1 MASLRAALRTP
12 SACDNAGALTKGDPM
27 APARRWSLVV
37 LLLIASAACKDK
49 GGPEST
55 GAAAPASASG
65 AVIGASLSLTGP
77 AAAYGAAQ
85 RAGIQVA
92 VEDLA
97 ASGTK
102 LEVRIEDDAS
112 TKEQGITVFQ
122 KFINRDKVSAIIGPT
137 LSNTASAA
145 DPLAQQ
151 AQVPVLAISN
161 TAATGI
167 TDIGNFIWRDSLTEA
182 QVIPGAFKKAKE
194 KLQFKTA
201 GVLYGNDDVFTKAG
215 YDVMQKAL
223 ADLRVQ
229 VAGTQTFAKPD
240 RDYHA
245 QLTAL
250 TTLKPDVL
258 VVSALADN
266 AAAIVAQARQLGWTS
281 AILGGNGFN
290 SPAFIKNAGAA
301 ADGVM
306 VGTSWNSL
314 SQEAANQKFLAA
326 MKKAGASP
334 DQFSAQAYTGVMI
347 LAEAIRQSG
356 GKTGRLDIE
365 AGLGKVKDLDTPL
378 GKFSF
383 TPSRDAQHEPSVQQV
398 KDGKFQIVQ

>member
-1 MASLRAALRTP
+1 MSL
-12 SACDNAGALTKGDPM
+12 
-27 APARRWSLVV
+27 ARRWPLPLA
-37 LLLIASAACKDK
+37 LLLTAIACKDQ
-49 GGPEST
+49 GAQGP
-55 GAAAPASASG
+55 AAAAGGGG
-65 AVIGASLSLTGP
+65 AVIGAALSLTGP
-77 AAAYGAAQ
+77 AASYGAQQ
-85 RAGIQVA
+85 RAGIQ
-92 VEDLA
+92 A
-97 ASGTK
+97 ALDEVNQGGGMK
-102 LEVRIEDDAS
+102 LSVLIEDDAS

-151 AQVPVLAISN
+151 AKVPVLGISN

-167 TDIGNFIWRDSLTEA
+167 TDIGNYIWRDSLTEA
-182 QVIPGAFKKAKE
+182 QVIPGAFRKAQE

-223 ADLRVQ
+223 ADQGVK
-229 VAGTQTFAKPD
+229 VVGTQTFAKPD
-240 RDYHA
+240 RDYNA

-250 TTLKPDVL
+250 IAAKPDVL

-266 AAAIVAQARQLGWTS
+266 AASIVAQARQRGWTGPV
-281 AILGGNGFN
+281 LGGNGFN

-314 SQEAANQKFLAA
+314 SQDPANQKFLAA
-326 MKKAGASP
+326 MKKAGVNP
-334 DQFSAQAYTGVMI
+334 DQFSAQAYTGVII

-356 GKTGRLDIE
+356 GKTGREDIE
-365 AGLGKVKDLDTPL
+365 AGLGKLKDLETPL

-383 TPSRDAQHEPSVQQV
+383 TPGRDAQHEPSVQQV

>member
-1 MASLRAALRTP
+1 MSL
-12 SACDNAGALTKGDPM
+12 
-27 APARRWSLVV
+27 ARRWPLPLV
-37 LLLIASAACKDK
+37 LLLTAVACKEQ
-49 GGPEST
+49 GAQGP
-55 GAAAPASASG
+55 AAAGGGG
-65 AVIGASLSLTGP
+65 AVIGAALSLTG
-77 AAAYGAAQ
+77 AAASYGAQQ
-85 RAGIQVA
+85 RAGIQAA
-92 VEDLA
+92 VDDLNQ
-97 ASGTK
+97 GGGLR

-122 KFINRDKVSAIIGPT
+122 KLINLDKVSAIIGPT

-151 AQVPVLAISN
+151 AKVPVLGISN

-167 TDIGNFIWRDSLTEA
+167 TDIGNYIWRDSLTEA

-194 KLQFKTA
+194 KLQFNTA
-201 GVLYGNDDVFTKAG
+201 GVLYGNDDVFTKAD

-223 ADLRVQ
+223 ADQGVK
-229 VAGTQTFAKPD
+229 VVGTQTFAKPD
-240 RDYHA
+240 RDYNA

-250 TTLKPDVL
+250 IAAKPDVL

-266 AAAIVAQARQLGWTS
+266 AASIVAQARQRGWTG

-301 ADGVM
+301 AEGVM

-314 SQEAANQKFLAA
+314 SQEPANQKFLAA
-326 MKKAGASP
+326 MKKAGVNP
-334 DQFSAQAYTGVMI
+334 DQFSAQAYTGVII
-347 LAEAIRQSG
+347 LAEAVKQSG
-356 GKTGRLDIE
+356 GKVGREEIE

-383 TPSRDAQHEPSVQQV
+383 TPNRDAQHEPSVQQV
-398 KDGKFQIVQ
+398 KDGKFQIVQE

>member
-1 MASLRAALRTP
+1 MSL
-12 SACDNAGALTKGDPM
+12 
-27 APARRWSLVV
+27 ARRWPLPLA
-37 LLLIASAACKDK
+37 LLLTAIACKDQ
-49 GGPEST
+49 GAQGPAA
-55 GAAAPASASG
+55 GAGG
-65 AVIGASLSLTGP
+65 AVIGAALSLTGP
-77 AAAYGAAQ
+77 AASYGAQQ
-85 RAGIQVA
+85 RAGIQ
-92 VEDLA
+92 A
-97 ASGTK
+97 ALDEVNQGGGAK
-102 LEVRIEDDAS
+102 LSVLIEDDAS

-151 AQVPVLAISN
+151 AKVPVLGISN

-167 TDIGNFIWRDSLTEA
+167 TDIGNYIWRDSLTEA

-223 ADLRVQ
+223 ADQGVK
-229 VAGTQTFAKPD
+229 VVGTQTFAKPD
-240 RDYHA
+240 RDYNA

-250 TTLKPDVL
+250 IAAKPDVL

-266 AAAIVAQARQLGWTS
+266 AASIVAQARQRGWTGPV
-281 AILGGNGFN
+281 LGGNGFN

-314 SQEAANQKFLAA
+314 SQDPANQKFLAA
-326 MKKAGASP
+326 MKKAGVNP
-334 DQFSAQAYTGVMI
+334 DQFSAQAYTGVII

-356 GKTGRLDIE
+356 GKTGREDIE
-365 AGLGKVKDLDTPL
+365 AGLGKLKDLETPL

-383 TPSRDAQHEPSVQQV
+383 TPGRDAQHEPSVQQV
-398 KDGKFQIVQ
+398 KDGKFEIVQ

>member
-1 MASLRAALRTP
+1 M
-12 SACDNAGALTKGDPM
+12 
-27 APARRWSLVV
+27 
-37 LLLIASAACKDK
+37 LLLIGAAGCKDKSDEATAPGASAA
-49 GGPEST
+49 GT
-55 GAAAPASASG
+55 RASG
-65 AVIGASLSLTGP
+65 AGGAIVGAALSLTGP
-77 AAAYGAAQ
+77 AASYGAQQ
-85 RAGIQVA
+85 RAGLEVA
-92 VEDLA
+92 IEELNQ
-97 ASGTK
+97 SGSLPVK
-102 LEVRIEDDAS
+102 LELRIEDDAS

-167 TDIGNFIWRDSLTEA
+167 TDIGNYIWRDSLTEA

-194 KLQFKTA
+194 KLGFRTA

-223 ADLRVQ
+223 ADLGVQ
-229 VAGTQTFAKPD
+229 VLGTQTFAKPD
-240 RDYHA
+240 RDYSA

-250 TTLKPDVL
+250 IAQKPDVL

-266 AAAIVAQARQLGWTS
+266 AAAIVAQARQQGWTGPS
-281 AILGGNGFN
+281 HPILGGNGFN
-290 SPAFIKNAGAA
+290 SPAFIKNAGPAA
-301 ADGVM
+301 EGVLA
-306 VGTSWNSL
+306 GTSWNSA
-314 SQEAANQKFLAA
+314 SASAANQRFLAA
-326 MKKAGASP
+326 MKKRGASP
-334 DQFSAQAYTGVMI
+334 DQFSAQAYTGAYI
-347 LAEAIRQSG
+347 LAEAIRQVG
-356 GKTGRLDIE
+356 GKAGREDIE

-383 TPSRDAQHEPSVQQV
+383 TPGRDAQHEPSAQQV
-398 KDGKFQIVQ
+398 KDGKFQVVE

>member
-1 MASLRAALRTP
+1 MKRSL
-12 SACDNAGALTKGDPM
+12 
-27 APARRWSLVV
+27 
-37 LLLIASAACKDK
+37 LLLIAVSVACKEQNA
-49 GGPEST
+49 PP
-55 GAAAPASASG
+55 AQQAAPQG
-65 AVIGASLSLTGP
+65 AVIGAVLSLTGP
-77 AAAYGAAQ
+77 AAPYGAQQ
-85 RAGIQVA
+85 RAGIQ
-92 VEDLA
+92 A
-97 ASGTK
+97 ALGQIDTK
-102 LEVRIEDDAS
+102 LDVRIEDDAS

-161 TAATGI
+161 TAAGI
-167 TDIGNFIWRDSLTEA
+167 TDIGSYIWRDSLTEA
-182 QVIPGAFKKAKE
+182 QVIPGAFKKAQS
-194 KLQFKTA
+194 KLGFKTA

-215 YDVMQKAL
+215 YDVMQKTL
-223 ADLRVQ
+223 AELQ
-229 VAGTQTFAKPD
+229 VKVLGTQTFAKPD

-245 QLTAL
+245 QLTSLMSA
-250 TTLKPDVL
+250 KPDVL

-266 AAAIVAQARQLGWTS
+266 AAAIVAQARQLGWS
-281 AILGGNGFN
+281 GPILGGNGFN

-301 ADGVM
+301 AEGVM

-314 SQEAANQKFLAA
+314 SQEPANQKFLAA
-326 MKKAGASP
+326 MQKGGTNP
-334 DQFSAQAYTGVMI
+334 DQFSAQAYTGVLI
-347 LAEAIRQSG
+347 LAEAIKLSG
-356 GKTGRLDIE
+356 GKTGREDIQ

-383 TPSRDAQHEPSVQQV
+383 TPGRDAQHEPSVQQV

>member
-1 MASLRAALRTP
+1 MSL
-12 SACDNAGALTKGDPM
+12 
-27 APARRWSLVV
+27 ARRWPLPLA
-37 LLLIASAACKDK
+37 LLLTAVACKEQ
-49 GGPEST
+49 GGQGP
-55 GAAAPASASG
+55 AAAGGGG
-65 AVIGASLSLTGP
+65 AVIGAALSITGP
-77 AAAYGAAQ
+77 AASYGAQQ
-85 RAGIQVA
+85 RAGIQ
-92 VEDLA
+92 A
-97 ASGTK
+97 ALDEVNQGGGVK
-102 LEVRIEDDAS
+102 LSVLIEDDAS

-151 AQVPVLAISN
+151 AKVPVLGISN

-167 TDIGNFIWRDSLTEA
+167 TDIGNYIWRDSLTEA
-182 QVIPGAFKKAKE
+182 QVIPGAFRKAQE

-223 ADLRVQ
+223 ADQGVT

-240 RDYHA
+240 RDYNA

-250 TTLKPDVL
+250 IAAKPDVL

-266 AAAIVAQARQLGWTS
+266 AASIVAQARQRGWTGPV
-281 AILGGNGFN
+281 LGGNGFN

-314 SQEAANQKFLAA
+314 SQDPANQKFLAA
-326 MKKAGASP
+326 MKKAGVNP
-334 DQFSAQAYTGVMI
+334 DQFSAQAYTGVII

-356 GKTGRLDIE
+356 GKTGREDIE
-365 AGLGKVKDLDTPL
+365 AGLGKLKDLETPL

-383 TPSRDAQHEPSVQQV
+383 TPGRDAQHEPSVQQV

>member
-1 MASLRAALRTP
+1 MKR
-12 SACDNAGALTKGDPM
+12 
-27 APARRWSLVV
+27 
-37 LLLIASAACKDK
+37 LLLVFLTAAACKEQGSQPAAPQ
-49 GGPEST
+49 GGQA
-55 GAAAPASASG
+55 AAAPASQGEGGAG
-65 AVIGASLSLTGP
+65 AVIGVALSLTGP
-77 AAAYGAAQ
+77 AASYGAQ
-85 RAGIQVA
+85 QKAGIQA
-92 VEDLA
+92 ALGDLPM
-97 ASGTK
+97 K
-102 LEVRIEDDAS
+102 LDLRIEDDAS

-151 AQVPVLAISN
+151 AGLPVLAVSN

-167 TDIGNFIWRDSLTEA
+167 TDIGKYIWRDSLTEK

-201 GVLYGNDDVFTKAG
+201 CVLYGNDDVFTRAG
-215 YDVMQKAL
+215 YDVMKQAL
-223 ADLRVQ
+223 EDLKVKTL
-229 VAGTQTFAKPD
+229 ATMTFAKPD

-245 QLTAL
+245 QLTSIIEA
-250 TTLKPDVL
+250 KPDVI

-266 AAAIVAQARQLGWTS
+266 ASSIVAQARQLGWKGP
-281 AILGGNGFN
+281 ILGGNGFN

-301 ADGVM
+301 AEGVM

-314 SQEAANQKFLAA
+314 SQDPANQKFLEA
-326 MKKAGASP
+326 MKKSGVNP
-334 DQFSAQAYTGVMI
+334 DQFSAQAYTGVLI
-347 LAEAIRQSG
+347 LAEAIKQSG
-356 GKTGRLDIE
+356 GKTGREDIE
-365 AGLGKVKDLDTPL
+365 AGFAKVKDFDTPL

-383 TPSRDAQHEPSVQQV
+383 TPERDAQHEPSVQQV

>member
-1 MASLRAALRTP
+1 MGGACGNAAALDHP
-12 SACDNAGALTKGDPM
+12 GDAM
-27 APARRWSLVV
+27 SLARRWPLPLA
-37 LLLIASAACKDK
+37 LLLTAVACKEQ
-49 GGPEST
+49 GAQGPP
-55 GAAAPASASG
+55 AAGSGG
-65 AVIGASLSLTGP
+65 AVIGAALSLTGP
-77 AAAYGAAQ
+77 AASYGAQQ
-85 RAGIQVA
+85 RAGIQ
-92 VEDLA
+92 A
-97 ASGTK
+97 ALDEVNQDGGVK
-102 LEVRIEDDAS
+102 LSVLIEDDAS

-151 AQVPVLAISN
+151 AKVPVLAVSN
-161 TAATGI
+161 TSPTGI
-167 TDIGNFIWRDSLTEA
+167 TDIGNYIWRDSLTEA

-194 KLQFKTA
+194 KLGFKTA

-215 YDVMQKAL
+215 YDVMQKTL
-223 ADLRVQ
+223 ADLGVK
-229 VAGTQTFAKPD
+229 VLGTQTFAKPD
-240 RDYHA
+240 RDYNA

-250 TTLKPDVL
+250 IAAKPDVL

-266 AAAIVAQARQLGWTS
+266 AASIVSQARQRGWTG

-301 ADGVM
+301 AEDVM

-314 SQEAANQKFLAA
+314 SQDPANQKFLAA
-326 MKKAGASP
+326 MKKAGVNP
-334 DQFSAQAYTGVMI
+334 DQFSAQAYTGVII

-356 GKTGRLDIE
+356 GKTSREDIE
-365 AGLGKVKDLDTPL
+365 AGLGKLKDLETPL

-383 TPSRDAQHEPSVQQV
+383 TPGRDAQHEPSVQQV

>member
-1 MASLRAALRTP
+1 MSL
-12 SACDNAGALTKGDPM
+12 
-27 APARRWSLVV
+27 ARRWPLPFA
-37 LLLIASAACKDK
+37 LLLTAVACKDQ
-49 GGPEST
+49 GAQGP
-55 GAAAPASASG
+55 AAAGGSG
-65 AVIGASLSLTGP
+65 AVIGAALSLTGP
-77 AAAYGAAQ
+77 AASYGAQQ
-85 RAGIQVA
+85 RAGIQ
-92 VEDLA
+92 A
-97 ASGTK
+97 ALDDVNQGGGVK
-102 LEVRIEDDAS
+102 LTVLIEDDAS

-151 AQVPVLAISN
+151 AKVPVLGISN

-167 TDIGNFIWRDSLTEA
+167 TDIGNYIWRDSLTEA

-223 ADLRVQ
+223 ADQGVK
-229 VAGTQTFAKPD
+229 VVGTQTFAKPD
-240 RDYHA
+240 RDYNA
-245 QLTAL
+245 QLTELIAA
-250 TTLKPDVL
+250 KPDVL

-266 AAAIVAQARQLGWTS
+266 AASIVAQARQRGWTGP
-281 AILGGNGFN
+281 ILGGNGFN

-301 ADGVM
+301 AESVM

-314 SQEAANQKFLAA
+314 SQDPPNQKFLAA
-326 MKKAGASP
+326 MKKAGVNP
-334 DQFSAQAYTGVMI
+334 DQFSAQAYTGVII
-347 LAEAIRQSG
+347 LAEAIHQSG
-356 GKTGRLDIE
+356 GKTGREDIE
-365 AGLGKVKDLDTPL
+365 AGLGKVKDLETPL

-383 TPSRDAQHEPSVQQV
+383 TPGRDAQHEPSVQQV